1 MKLGTSV
8 EVESTST
15 IQNASPVPSRHLK
28 VNRHNLHVPDPTGS
42 KLTINTAFGS
52 QIIDINDEQQR
63 RGLRMRRILSS
74 IASSSDEHNKSQG
87 MLNKIRGS
95 KSLDPIPSVKNTV
108 AALELIG
115 QILNVP
121 KRSARSLENCDKCG
135 GDIQIIAIPE
145 DKLMNNNFP
154 NGNIVNDVGYREDV
168 EAPLLAVPQNVTVL
182 MRKRG
187 GSNVDD
193 GLGENDKPKKYAI
206 PYNWEIEQNV

>member
-1 MKLGTSV
+1 M
-8 EVESTST
+8 ESTST
-15 IQNASPVPSRHLK
+15 IQNASPLPSRHLK

-52 QIIDINDEQQR
+52 QIIDASDDQR
-63 RGLRMRRILSS
+63 RGIRPRRVLSS

-95 KSLDPIPSVKNTV
+95 KSLDPLPLAKNKQ
-108 AALELIG
+108 AAVDLIG
-115 QILNVP
+115 QFINVP
-121 KRSARSLENCDKCG
+121 KRSTRSLENCDKCG

-154 NGNIVNDVGYREDV
+154 NGNLVNDVGYREDV
-168 EAPLLAVPQNVTVL
+168 EAPLLAVPQNITM

-193 GLGENDKPKKYAI
+193 GLGENDNSKRYI
-206 PYNWEIEQNV
+206 FL